1 MDSTNPRM
9 SAEGLDEYAQR
20 SEIHIQTEGSQKELR
35 LVGDPLG
42 GRELQQCSREIT
54 FTNDLKE
61 RRMSNRSLKLG
72 IFGFGCV
79 GSGLYETLQASK
91 FKRAEVVRICIL
103 DPSKPRT
110 APRDLFTTV
119 PEELLDNEDIDVI
132 VELIDDAEAAYEIVT
147 RALRSGKD
155 VVSAN
160 KKLVAEHLE
169 ELIQI
174 QRETG
179 RSFLYEAAC
188 AASIPIIR
196 NLEEYY
202 DNDLV
207 QKVEGILNG
216 STNYILSALQNGGD
230 FDSVLNEAQEAG
242 YAESDPTLDV
252 DGWDAK
258 FKLTLLIAHSFGLV
272 VPPSSVPHHGIR
284 YITPRLQRIARER
297 NQRIKLI
304 ARCWKEDDRVRAY
317 VLPSFVD
324 SDEELFAVNDALNG
338 VVVEGAFSERQYF
351 RGKGAGSLPTG
362 AAVLSDISAL
372 TYDYRYAY
380 KKLNSDLEFENDFP
394 VCVHLNG
401 NQSGPLPIY
410 AFEEVFGTF
419 RSVKESYVE
428 GRIGIRNLLELL
440 ETGLW
445 SAALLSEQ
453 TLQSL
458 EQDQSSILA
467 VSH

>member
-1 MDSTNPRM
+1 
-9 SAEGLDEYAQR
+9 
-20 SEIHIQTEGSQKELR
+20 
-35 LVGDPLG
+35 
-42 GRELQQCSREIT
+42 
-54 FTNDLKE
+54 
-61 RRMSNRSLKLG
+61 MSNRSLKLG

-91 FKRAEVVRICIL
+91 FTRAEVARICIL

-110 APRDLFTTV
+110 APRELFTTV
-119 PEELLDNEDIDVI
+119 PEELLENDDIDVI

-147 RALRSGKD
+147 KALRAGKD

-174 QRETG
+174 QKETG
-179 RSFLYEAAC
+179 KSFLYEAAC

-207 QKVEGILNG
+207 KRVEGILNG
-216 STNYILSALQNGGD
+216 STNYILSSLQEGGD
-230 FDSVLNEAQEAG
+230 FETVLKEAQDAG
-242 YAESDPTLDV
+242 YAESDPSLDV

-258 FKLTLLIAHSFGLV
+258 YKLTLLIAHAFGLV
-272 VPPSSVPHHGIR
+272 VPTERVPHHGIR
-284 YITPRLQRIARER
+284 NITPRLQRIARER

-304 ARCWKEDDRVRAY
+304 ARCWKEENGVKAY
-317 VLPSFVD
+317 VLPTFVD
-324 SDEELFAVNDALNG
+324 AEEELYSVNDALNG

-380 KKLNSDLEFENDFP
+380 KKLNSELTFENDFP
-394 VCVHLNG
+394 VYIHLSG

-419 RSVKESYVE
+419 RSVNESYVE
-428 GRIGIRNLLELL
+428 GKIGIRNLLELL
-440 ETGLW
+440 DTGIW
-445 SAALLSEQ
+445 SAAVLSEKTIQ
-453 TLQSL
+453 NLVKEENNSL
-458 EQDQSSILA
+458 AL
-467 VSH
+467 SH

>member
-1 MDSTNPRM
+1 
-9 SAEGLDEYAQR
+9 
-20 SEIHIQTEGSQKELR
+20 
-35 LVGDPLG
+35 
-42 GRELQQCSREIT
+42 
-54 FTNDLKE
+54 
-61 RRMSNRSLKLG
+61 MSNRSLKLG

-91 FKRAEVVRICIL
+91 FTRAEVARICIL

-110 APRDLFTTV
+110 APRELFTTV
-119 PEELLDNEDIDVI
+119 PEELLENDDIDVI

-147 RALRSGKD
+147 KALRAGKD

-174 QRETG
+174 QKETG
-179 RSFLYEAAC
+179 KSFLYEAAC

-207 QKVEGILNG
+207 KRVEGILNG
-216 STNYILSALQNGGD
+216 STNYILSSLQEGGD
-230 FDSVLNEAQEAG
+230 FETVLKEAQDAG
-242 YAESDPTLDV
+242 YAESDPSLDV

-258 FKLTLLIAHSFGLV
+258 YKLTLLIAHAFGLV
-272 VPPSSVPHHGIR
+272 VPTERVPHHGIR
-284 YITPRLQRIARER
+284 NITPRLQRIARER

-304 ARCWKEDDRVRAY
+304 ARCWKEENGVKAY
-317 VLPSFVD
+317 VLPTFVD
-324 SDEELFAVNDALNG
+324 AEEELYSVNDALNG

-380 KKLNSDLEFENDFP
+380 KKLNSELTFETDFP
-394 VCVHLNG
+394 VYIHLSG

-419 RSVKESYVE
+419 RSVNESYVE
-428 GRIGIRNLLELL
+428 GKIGIRNLLELL
-440 ETGLW
+440 DTGIW
-445 SAALLSEQ
+445 SAAVLSEKTIQ
-453 TLQSL
+453 NLVKEENNSL
-458 EQDQSSILA
+458 AL
-467 VSH
+467 SH

>member
-1 MDSTNPRM
+1 
-9 SAEGLDEYAQR
+9 
-20 SEIHIQTEGSQKELR
+20 
-35 LVGDPLG
+35 
-42 GRELQQCSREIT
+42 
-54 FTNDLKE
+54 
-61 RRMSNRSLKLG
+61 MSNRSLKLG

-91 FKRAEVVRICIL
+91 FTRAEVARICIL

-110 APRDLFTTV
+110 APRELFTTV
-119 PEELLDNEDIDVI
+119 PEELLENDDIDVI

-147 RALRSGKD
+147 KALRAGKD

-174 QRETG
+174 QKETG
-179 RSFLYEAAC
+179 KSFLYEAAC

-207 QKVEGILNG
+207 KRVEGILNG
-216 STNYILSALQNGGD
+216 STNYILSSLQEGGD
-230 FDSVLNEAQEAG
+230 FETVLKEAQDAG
-242 YAESDPTLDV
+242 YAESDPSLDV

-258 FKLTLLIAHSFGLV
+258 YKLTLLIAHAFGLV
-272 VPPSSVPHHGIR
+272 VPTERVPNHGIR
-284 YITPRLQRIARER
+284 NITPRLQRIARER

-304 ARCWKEDDRVRAY
+304 ARCWKEENGVKAY
-317 VLPSFVD
+317 VLPTFVD
-324 SDEELFAVNDALNG
+324 AEEELYSVNDALNG

-380 KKLNSDLEFENDFP
+380 KKLNSELTFETDFP
-394 VCVHLNG
+394 VYIHLSG

-419 RSVKESYVE
+419 RSVNESYVE
-428 GRIGIRNLLELL
+428 GKIGIRNLLELL
-440 ETGLW
+440 DTGIW
-445 SAALLSEQ
+445 SAAVLSEKTIQ
-453 TLQSL
+453 NLVKEENNSL
-458 EQDQSSILA
+458 AL
-467 VSH
+467 SH